1 MLLALAACGSVAEAA
16 LKDECRPFY
25 RTYFRL
31 SLNERISE
39 FGKRDAQAQYLLFV
53 CGTRT
58 VHPPAIYL
66 AEPFARGGAA
76 VVPVLKSKLS
86 QAGDDLTIQNIV
98 LVLSEM
104 KRLSSYDVA
113 SDRELVV
120 LAKNKVRQIRD
131 PQRRGVAQRQIDLIV
146 SPVGGE

>member
-1 MLLALAACGSVAEAA
+1 
-16 LKDECRPFY
+16 
-25 RTYFRL
+25 
-31 SLNERISE
+31 
-39 FGKRDAQAQYLLFV
+39 
-53 CGTRT
+53 
-58 VHPPAIYL
+58 YL